1 MMVVKVIDKGF
12 DKYKKAIEELNS
24 NQIRVGMFAKVGDKV
39 LTKAIVNEFGT
50 TKAGKNNN
58 IVIPE
63 RSFIR
68 STYNKQYKKVGKR
81 FNQIFVSISK
91 GNFNIIPKLKLIG
104 LEQETETKKT
114 ITDMKTPEN
123 APSTIAKKG
132 SSNPLIDTGEMRS
145 KVSYE
150 VKNK

>member
-1 MMVVKVIDKGF
+1 MVVKVIDKGF

-145 KVSYE
+145 KVSHE

>member
-1 MMVVKVIDKGF
+1 MEVKVIDHGF

-24 NQIRVGMFAKVGDKV
+24 KQIRVGMFARVGDKV

-68 STYNKQYKKVGKR
+68 STYNKQYKKVAKR
-81 FNQIFVSISK
+81 FDQIFMSISK
-91 GNFNIIPKLKLIG
+91 GNYNIIPKLKLIG

-114 ITDMKTPEN
+114 ITDMKTPAN

-145 KVSYE
+145 KVSNE

>member
-1 MMVVKVIDKGF
+1 MVVKVIDKGF

-24 NQIRVGMFAKVGDKV
+24 KQIQVGMFAKVGDKV

-145 KVSYE
+145 KVSHE

>member
-1 MMVVKVIDKGF
+1 MVVKVIDKGF
-12 DKYKKAIEELNS
+12 DKYKKANEELKS

-145 KVSYE
+145 KVSHE

>member
-1 MMVVKVIDKGF
+1 MVVKVIDKGF